1 MQETFGHQRAVSYVD
16 VLSAMLL
23 VYELL
28 INLSSEIELIWMR
41 NWTFF
46 TVLYVLQR
54 YLPLFDAAGLVLH
67 HHFGANLRPGYCS
80 LNYRIAGLSFTAGVL
95 LSEILLTLRVW
106 AVWKRSITV
115 AIGLILF
122 FLACWVPAS
131 TILMQSVTATK
142 FAAFPLSNFRGC
154 FIFDG
159 SHVLYVVWVLWM
171 VYDTGTLAMMLI
183 PGITVYRRGG
193 RSELIQAIYQD
204 GVIYYLFISC
214 E

>member
-1 MQETFGHQRAVSYVD
+1 IFHIV

-28 INLSSEIELIWMR
+28 INLSSEVELIWMWD
-41 NWTFF
+41 WTFF

-54 YLPLFDAAGLVLH
+54 YLPLLDAAGLVLH
-67 HHFGANLRPGYCS
+67 HHFGANLMSDYCS
-80 LNYRIAGLSFTAGVL
+80 LNYKIIGLSFMAGVL

-106 AVWKRSITV
+106 AVWERNITV

-131 TILMQSVTATK
+131 ILLAHSLSATR
-142 FAAFPLSNFRGC
+142 FATFPSSNFRGC
-154 FIFDG
+154 FVFDG

-171 VYDTGTLAMMLI
+171 VYDTATLAMMLI
-183 PGITVYRRGG
+183 PGIAAYRRGG
-193 RSELIQAIYQD
+193 RSELICAIYQD
-204 GVIYYLFISC
+204 GVIYYSFIFR